1 MEENEI
7 LRMDKESLQFE
18 LSLSNDK
25 LFELESAISKLKDE
39 I

>member
-18 LSLSNDK
+18 LSLNNDK
-25 LFELESAISKLKDE
+25 LFELENTISKLKDE